1 MSEEQAL
8 VPPTLREVNFYGDN
22 LAIAVIN
29 NEAFVALRPIVEY
42 LGMSWGSQ
50 RNRLFRDEVLTHHS
64 TTIKMTGA
72 DGRQREMLCLQLE
85 YLAGWLFGVTPSR
98 TKPELAPKLIR
109 YREECFLVLW
119 RTFQDELS
127 QGSNGAPAPPTSLV
141 QVRDMALAIAHMAEQ
156 QIELQTRQHEMQT
169 QITTVNARV
178 DRAAV
183 VVSDLQRRLN
193 VVERTVTPVAT
204 ITDEQ
209 ATDISNQV
217 KALADLMARKDSSK
231 NHYQSIFGEIYRRF
245 RVSSYKLVRQNQY
258 RDVLAFL
265 DDWRKSID
273 KPSRPSLFDEPTQ
286 E

>member
-1 MSEEQAL
+1 L
-8 VPPTLREVNFYGDN
+8 
-22 LAIAVIN
+22 
-29 NEAFVALRPIVEY
+29 
-42 LGMSWGSQ
+42 
-50 RNRLFRDEVLTHHS
+50 
-64 TTIKMTGA
+64 
-72 DGRQREMLCLQLE
+72 
-85 YLAGWLFGVTPSR
+85 
-98 TKPELAPKLIR
+98 
-109 YREECFLVLW
+109 LW

-127 QGSNGAPAPPTSLV
+127 QVSHVAPATPTSLV

-156 QIELQTRQHEMQT
+156 QIELQIRQQEMQT
-169 QITTVNARV
+169 HITAVNARV

-183 VVSDLQRRLN
+183 VVSDLQRRLHA
-193 VVERTVTPVAT
+193 VEHRVTPAAT

-245 RVSSYKLVRQNQY
+245 RVSSYKLVRQSQY
-258 RDVLAFL
+258 QDVVAFL

-273 KPSRPSLFDEPTQ
+273 TPSRPSLFDEPTR

>member
-1 MSEEQAL
+1 
-8 VPPTLREVNFYGDN
+8 
-22 LAIAVIN
+22 
-29 NEAFVALRPIVEY
+29 
-42 LGMSWGSQ
+42 
-50 RNRLFRDEVLTHHS
+50 
-64 TTIKMTGA
+64 MTGA

-98 TKPELAPKLIR
+98 TKPELAPKLTR

-127 QGSNGAPAPPTSLV
+127 QGSNGAPAPSTSLV

-169 QITTVNARV
+169 QITTINARV

-193 VVERTVTPVAT
+193 AVERRVTPAAT
-204 ITDEQ
+204 ITDAQ

-217 KALADLMARKDSSK
+217 KALADLMTRKDSSK
-231 NHYQSIFGEIYRRF
+231 NHYQSIFCEIYRRF

-258 RDVLAFL
+258 QDVLAFL

-273 KPSRPSLFDEPTQ
+273 KPAHPSLFDEPIQ

>member
-1 MSEEQAL
+1 MSKEQIL
-8 VPPTLREVNFYGDN
+8 VPQTLREVNFYGDN

-42 LGMSWGSQ
+42 LGLSWGSQ
-50 RNRLFRDEVLTHHS
+50 RNRLFRDEVLNHHN
-64 TTIKMTGA
+64 TTIKMTSA

-98 TKPELAPKLIR
+98 TKPELAPKLTR

-127 QGSNGAPAPPTSLV
+127 QVQNVAPATPTSLV

-156 QIELQTRQHEMQT
+156 QIELQIRQQETQT

-193 VVERTVTPVAT
+193 AVERKVIPTAT
-204 ITDEQ
+204 ITDDQ
-209 ATDISNQV
+209 ATDVSNQV
-217 KALADLMARKDSSK
+217 KALAEMLTRKDSSK

-245 RVSSYKLVRQNQY
+245 QVSSYKLICRDQYQN
-258 RDVLAFL
+258 VLVFL
-265 DDWRKSID
+265 EDWRKSIEA
-273 KPSRPSLFDEPTQ
+273 LEY
-286 E
+286 